1 MVSFRCHLG
10 VVEVSS
16 VYTVEA
22 LDVGVALGFDCRPI
36 EGPVDGHIE
45 AILSHVMK
53 VLVQG
58 RSLEHHLLWNTSNIH
73 LEV

>member
-1 MVSFRCHLG
+1 MKNSHFIGHYSSELWWYLR

-45 AILSHVMK
+45 AILSHVMEI
-53 VLVQG
+53 LV
-58 RSLEHHLLWNTSNIH
+58 
-73 LEV
+73 